1 MPPNGVW
8 EHALPEKFGNLD
20 SLRTFLRHFDSHF
33 GADIVVWVCV
43 NYYEG
48 AQLLFPKWGGGGGGG
63 RGGSTSPC
71 SPYFSALA
79 ASAILFFYWSFL
91 NASKDI

>member
-63 RGGSTSPC
+63 AQPPPAPPISLPLLLVLY
-71 SPYFSALA
+71 YFF
-79 ASAILFFYWSFL
+79 IGHF
-91 NASKDI
+91 